1 MPAPSPRGPIVIS
14 AVVVEGGL
22 AVAAWWLGGWWGYP
36 PQDQLQLNLEGLGWG
51 AVAVLPMLLL
61 MLWVTRSSWRPWR
74 HLSGLVRRQV
84 APLFADCSYLDL
96 ALISALAGLGE
107 EAMFRGVLQPGL
119 ASLWGIWPSL
129 LAVSLLFGMAHM
141 MTPAYF
147 LMATLMGAF
156 LGGVMLFTQNLLAPI
171 VAHAM
176 YDFLVLCYL
185 LRLPKRSQAVNS
197 P

>member
-1 MPAPSPRGPIVIS
+1 MPAPSPRGPVVVS

-36 PQDQLQLNLEGLGWG
+36 PQAHLHLSLAAVGWG
-51 AVAVLPMLLL
+51 ALGVLPMLLL
-61 MLWVTRSSWRPWR
+61 MVWVTRSSWRPWR
-74 HLSGLVRRQV
+74 HLSSLVRRQV

-119 ASLWGIWPSL
+119 ASWWGTWPAL

-156 LGGVMLFTQNLLAPI
+156 LGGLMLFTENLLAPI
-171 VAHAM
+171 VAHAT

-185 LRLPKRSQAVNS
+185 LRQPRRRQPVDE